1 MNEQRVIGIIQ
12 RLTYQRTSSMIEI
25 VKQRNGRENRGLPS
39 PLFSFPSSNFRC
51 HAHRPKGIEDGDLF
65 KCVLTESGITRNAS
79 VTSTTNVK
87 NCC

>member
-25 VKQRNGRENRGLPS
+25 VKQRNRRENKGLPS
-39 PLFSFPSSNFRC
+39 PLFIFPCSNFRC
-51 HAHRPKGIEDGDLF
+51 HAHQSKGIDGGDLF
-65 KCVLTESGITRNAS
+65 KYVLTEYGIIRNAS